1 MPASELLLRRVI
13 AARNGAALDFR
24 KAEMSKNYSQ
34 VDIDGS
40 GKLTASDFPLAT
52 IAVVGAIVAAK
63 LFLLAFVLVSI

>member
-24 KAEMSKNYSQ
+24 EGEMSRNYSQ

-40 GKLTASDFPLAT
+40 GKLVPSDFPLAT
-52 IAVVGAIVAAK
+52 IGVVGAIVAVK
-63 LFLLAFVLVSI
+63 LFLLTFLLVSI